1 MDGDHEFIWNRWW
14 WVWQLPMGNSGQGS
28 GRDQEIVATL
38 PICKILWS
46 ALPGKFSL
54 VQNHLY
60 ASTHLIV
67 SPTLGKRKM
76 ITLSYQPSE
85 KPSVFVHI
93 LSSPCTMLMIMMTVW
108 NVFSKPMT
116 RIMFSNIGIIITLL
130 LQIEMWIWLK
140 GRTVKLNLFA
150 THKSCF
156 SVWAPSISTRPPLQ
170 KKQPCKYAGD
180 KYKHADED
188 KSQIT
193 SLCRKQSNNQKYRK
207 YKLPLNAIK
216 RKKSKFC
223 ESRSILNSLRIQ
235 IGPIIAFQNQS
246 IASKLDS
253 QCWCFVFQWFTA
265 WKVGKSGIP
274 AEYLPTSPFGGK
286 RKCSQTPNGAEQPQA
301 A

>member
-1 MDGDHEFIWNRWW
+1 
-14 WVWQLPMGNSGQGS
+14 
-28 GRDQEIVATL
+28 
-38 PICKILWS
+38 
-46 ALPGKFSL
+46 
-54 VQNHLY
+54 
-60 ASTHLIV
+60 
-67 SPTLGKRKM
+67 
-76 ITLSYQPSE
+76 
-85 KPSVFVHI
+85 
-93 LSSPCTMLMIMMTVW
+93 MTVW
-108 NVFSKPMT
+108 NVF
-116 RIMFSNIGIIITLL
+116 IIIIIITML

-193 SLCRKQSNNQKYRK
+193 SLCRRQSKIQKYK
-207 YKLPLNAIK
+207 PPKAIK
-216 RKKSKFC
+216 KKISKFC

>member
-1 MDGDHEFIWNRWW
+1 
-14 WVWQLPMGNSGQGS
+14 
-28 GRDQEIVATL
+28 
-38 PICKILWS
+38 
-46 ALPGKFSL
+46 
-54 VQNHLY
+54 
-60 ASTHLIV
+60 
-67 SPTLGKRKM
+67 
-76 ITLSYQPSE
+76 
-85 KPSVFVHI
+85 
-93 LSSPCTMLMIMMTVW
+93 MLMIMMTVW

-130 LQIEMWIWLK
+130 LQIEMWTWLK

-150 THKSCF
+150 SHKSCF

-193 SLCRKQSNNQKYRK
+193 SLCRRQSKIQKYK
-207 YKLPLNAIK
+207 QPKAIK

-246 IASKLDS
+246 IASLIVNFDVLYFSDLLLEKS
-253 QCWCFVFQWFTA
+253 A
-265 WKVGKSGIP
+265 KVGFRLSTSLPARLGAKENVRRHQMEQNNPRPLKSQVASQIQIQIQ
-274 AEYLPTSPFGGK
+274 K
-286 RKCSQTPNGAEQPQA
+286 RTK
-301 A
+301 

>member
-14 WVWQLPMGNSGQGS
+14 WVLQLPMGNSGQGS

-67 SPTLGKRKM
+67 SPTLSKRKM

-93 LSSPCTMLMIMMTVW
+93 MSSPCTMLIMMIMMTVW
-108 NVFSKPMT
+108 NVFS
-116 RIMFSNIGIIITLL
+116 IIIIITLL

-150 THKSCF
+150 SHKSCF

-193 SLCRKQSNNQKYRK
+193 SLCRRQSNNQKYRNTNRPK
-207 YKLPLNAIK
+207 Q
-216 RKKSKFC
+216 SKG
-223 ESRSILNSLRIQ
+223 RNPNSV
-235 IGPIIAFQNQS
+235 
-246 IASKLDS
+246 KVE
-253 QCWCFVFQWFTA
+253 VFW
-265 WKVGKSGIP
+265 IP
-274 AEYLPTSPFGGK
+274 
-286 RKCSQTPNGAEQPQA
+286 
-301 A
+301 